1 VAACCRPVVLAL
13 AAWPAS
19 GYPFFPTFVE
29 SMAKI
34 VVTGGNALHGE
45 VNISGAKNAVLPIL
59 CATLL
64 ADAAV
69 EITNVPQ
76 LHDVI
81 TTVKLLSELGA
92 EVCVDEGTLARG
104 SSISVD
110 PRSVNQHVAP
120 YELVKTMR
128 ASILVLGPLLA
139 RHGAAEVSLPG
150 GCAIG
155 SRPVDQHIKGLQ
167 ALGADITVA
176 NGYIKASS
184 NGRLRGGRFV
194 FDMVS
199 VTGTENVMMAATLAE
214 GTTVLENAAMEP
226 EVVDLADCLIALGA
240 RIEGAGTTRIVI
252 HGVERLGGGRHAVLP
267 DRIETGTFLVAAA
280 MTGGRVTVR
289 RARPDTLEAV
299 LEKLTEAGARIS
311 LGEDSITLDMQGQ
324 RPRAVNLITAPYPAF
339 PTDMQ
344 AQFMALNCVAEGV
357 GVINETIFENRF
369 MHVNELLRLGADI
382 QIEGH
387 TAIVR
392 GTRRLSGAPVMATD
406 LRASASLILAGL
418 VADGDTTIDRIYHL
432 DRGYENI
439 EEKLSALGASI
450 RRLA

>member
-1 VAACCRPVVLAL
+1 MQKITV
-13 AAWPAS
+13 S
-19 GYPFFPTFVE
+19 GGVP
-29 SMAKI
+29 
-34 VVTGGNALHGE
+34 LHGE
-45 VNISGAKNAVLPIL
+45 VAISGAKNAVLPIL

-64 ADAAV
+64 ADAPV
-69 EITNVPQ
+69 EILNVPH
-76 LHDVI
+76 LHDVV
-81 TTVKLLSELGA
+81 TTIKLLGELGA
-92 EVCVDEGTLARG
+92 TVEFDQGTLARG
-104 SSISVD
+104 SSLVVD

-167 ALGADITVA
+167 ALGAEITVE
-176 NGYIKASS
+176 NGFIKARAD
-184 NGRLRGGRFV
+184 RLKGGRFV
-194 FDMVS
+194 FDMVT
-199 VTGTENVMMAATLAE
+199 VTGTENVMAAATLAD

-226 EVVDLADCLIALGA
+226 EVTDLADCLNALGA
-240 RIEGAGTTRIVI
+240 RIEGAGTSRITI
-252 HGVERLGGGRHAVLP
+252 HGVERLSGGRHRVLP

-280 MTGGRVTVR
+280 MTGGRVTAR
-289 RARPDTLEAV
+289 NARPDTLDAV
-299 LEKLTEAGARIS
+299 LLKLAEAGA
-311 LGEDSITLDMQGQ
+311 EVTTTADSITVDMGGR
-324 RPRAVNLITAPYPAF
+324 RPRAVSLTTAPYPAF

-344 AQFMALNCVAEGV
+344 AQFMALNCVADGV
-357 GVINETIFENRF
+357 GVISETIFENRF

-382 QIEGH
+382 QVDGH

-392 GTRRLSGAPVMATD
+392 GVERLSGAPVMATD

-418 VADGDTTIDRIYHL
+418 VAQGDTTIDRIYHL

-439 EEKLSALGASI
+439 EEKLGALGARI
-450 RRLA
+450 RRVNG

>member
-1 VAACCRPVVLAL
+1 MQKITV
-13 AAWPAS
+13 S
-19 GYPFFPTFVE
+19 GGVP
-29 SMAKI
+29 
-34 VVTGGNALHGE
+34 LHGE
-45 VNISGAKNAVLPIL
+45 VAISGAKNAVLPIL

-64 ADAAV
+64 ADAPV
-69 EITNVPQ
+69 EILNVPH
-76 LHDVI
+76 LHDVV
-81 TTVKLLSELGA
+81 TTIKLLGELGA
-92 EVCVDEGTLARG
+92 TVEFDQGTLARG
-104 SSISVD
+104 SSLVVD

-167 ALGADITVA
+167 ALGAEITVE
-176 NGYIKASS
+176 NGFIKARAD
-184 NGRLRGGRFV
+184 RLKGGRFV
-194 FDMVS
+194 FDMVT
-199 VTGTENVMMAATLAE
+199 VTGTENVMAAATLAD

-226 EVVDLADCLIALGA
+226 EVTDLADCLNALGA
-240 RIEGAGTTRIVI
+240 RIEGAGTSRITI
-252 HGVERLGGGRHAVLP
+252 HGVERLSGGRHRVLP

-280 MTGGRVTVR
+280 MTGGRVTAR
-289 RARPDTLEAV
+289 NARPDTLDAV
-299 LEKLTEAGARIS
+299 LLKLAEAGA
-311 LGEDSITLDMQGQ
+311 EVTTTADSITVDMGGR
-324 RPRAVNLITAPYPAF
+324 RPRAVSLTTAPYPAF

-357 GVINETIFENRF
+357 GVISETIFENRF
-369 MHVNELLRLGADI
+369 MHVNELVRLGADI
-382 QIEGH
+382 QVEGH

-392 GTRRLSGAPVMATD
+392 GTEKLGGAPVMATD

-418 VADGDTTIDRIYHL
+418 VAEGDTTIDRIYHL

-439 EEKLSALGASI
+439 EEKLSALGAKIWRTS
-450 RRLA
+450 

>member
-1 VAACCRPVVLAL
+1 
-13 AAWPAS
+13 
-19 GYPFFPTFVE
+19 
-29 SMAKI
+29 MQKI
-34 VVTGGNALHGE
+34 VVSGGVPLHGE
-45 VNISGAKNAVLPIL
+45 VAISGAKNAVLPIL

-64 ADAAV
+64 ADAPV
-69 EITNVPQ
+69 EILNVPH
-76 LHDVI
+76 LHDVV
-81 TTVKLLSELGA
+81 TTIKLLGELGA
-92 EVCVDEGTLARG
+92 GVEFDQGTLSRG
-104 SSISVD
+104 SSLVVD
-110 PRSVNQHVAP
+110 PRTVNQHVAP

-167 ALGADITVA
+167 ALGAEITVE
-176 NGYIKASS
+176 NGFIKARAS
-184 NGRLRGGRFV
+184 RLKGARFV
-194 FDMVS
+194 FDMVT
-199 VTGTENVMMAATLAE
+199 VTGTENVMAAATLAD

-226 EVVDLADCLIALGA
+226 EVVDLAECLNALGA
-240 RIEGAGTTRIVI
+240 RIEGAGTSRITI
-252 HGVERLGGGRHAVLP
+252 HGVERLSGGRHTVLP

-280 MTGGRVTVR
+280 MTGGRIVAR
-289 RARPDTLEAV
+289 KARPDTLDAV
-299 LEKLTEAGARIS
+299 LLKLVEAGAEITTT
-311 LGEDSITLDMQGQ
+311 EDSITLDMHGK
-324 RPRAVNLITAPYPAF
+324 RPQAVSLTTAPYPAF

-357 GVINETIFENRF
+357 GVISETIFENRF

-382 QIEGH
+382 QIDGH

-392 GTRRLSGAPVMATD
+392 GQERLSGAPVMATD

-418 VADGDTTIDRIYHL
+418 VAEGETTIDRIYHL

-439 EEKLSALGASI
+439 EEKLGALGAKI
-450 RRLA
+450 RRIPG